1 MTERLRCQLV
11 TLEEVYELSF
21 RLAMAVRASGF
32 KPDLVV
38 AISRGGYA
46 PARFLCDFLNLFN
59 LTSIRVQH
67 YTRAAEHGETAYVK
81 YPLCTDIAGQRVLVV
96 DDVND
101 TGETL
106 RVAGAHLK
114 GFAPTEVRSAVLHE
128 KTSSPL
134 RADYAVETLTEWR
147 WIIYPWAVVEDVG
160 GFLKQMRPAPTD
172 ATDAARRLRAD
183 YDLAL
188 PPRQLELLLELLS
201 QEPPP

>member
-1 MTERLRCQLV
+1 MTERLRCQLI

-21 RLAMAVRASGF
+21 RLAMAVRDSGYR
-32 KPDLVV
+32 PDLVV

-46 PARFLCDFLNLFN
+46 PARFLCDFLSLFN
-59 LTSIRVQH
+59 LTSIRIKH
-67 YTRAAEHGETAYVK
+67 YSRAAEHEEAAYVQ
-81 YPLCTDIAGQRVLVV
+81 YPLCVDITGQRVLVV

-101 TGETL
+101 TGDTL
-106 RVAGAHLK
+106 RIARAHLQ
-114 GFAPTEVRSAVLHE
+114 GFAPAEIRTAVLHE

-134 RADYAVETLTEWR
+134 RADYAVQTLTEWR

-160 GFLKQMRPAPTD
+160 GFLRQMRPAPTD
-172 ATDAARRLRAD
+172 AADADARLRSE

-201 QEPPP
+201 QEPSP